1 MLPSILTRQPLRQA
15 CSRAFALAPRPPS
28 AAALSSLPARCF
40 SHSAFRRQ
48 TDQRDSA
55 NSTTSTTTT
64 IPKDSSASQVDSSP
78 YDDELNR
85 EPTEKEV
92 TAAAY
97 DFRAPAVWSMLRYLP
112 QSLQYLICKSACERM
127 LRNNTSQE
135 YYPDQFLQ
143 GTGMAIH
150 QMIPLLATNVDRT
163 PLQSM
168 MTQDLY
174 NVFEQELERQ
184 ERLGSNV
191 SIRLAAV
198 HDGQVKDVWVQLGPK
213 LSSGTTKGFI
223 RWRWQTLT
231 VSLRAATSQVSSRD
245 QVTQMMMEG
254 VQFQVDVEFDATIE
268 YRIQHPKL
276 GLEMVTDMTRRPL
289 LVRFETPYFQ
299 PAEEMVRSR
308 RASRPDEAPIDWHW
322 RVADIDYLLEQD
334 FVDKRKREDVFEE
347 EHAKREMGIDD

>member
-1 MLPSILTRQPLRQA
+1 MLPTILTRQPLRQA
-15 CSRAFALAPRPPS
+15 CMRAFTRAPRPS
-28 AAALSSLPARCF
+28 AAVLTSLPARTF
-40 SHSAFRRQ
+40 SHSAFRLQ
-48 TDQRDSA
+48 ADQQQDS
-55 NSTTSTTTT
+55 TSATY
-64 IPKDSSASQVDSSP
+64 KASAQVDTSP

-97 DFRAPAVWSMLRYLP
+97 DFRNVQFMCRAPAVWSMLRFLP

-150 QMIPLLATNVDRT
+150 QMMPLIATNVDRT
-163 PLQSM
+163 PLRSM
-168 MTQDLY
+168 MTQELY

-184 ERLGSNV
+184 ERLGSEV

-198 HDGQVKDVWVQLGPK
+198 HDGLVKDVWVQLGPK

-268 YRIQHPKL
+268 YKIRHPKL
-276 GLEMVTDMTRRPL
+276 GLDLVTEVVRRPL

-308 RASRPDEAPIDWHW
+308 RVSRPDEAPIDWHW
-322 RVADIDYLLEQD
+322 RVSDIDYLLEQD
-334 FVDKRKREDVFEE
+334 FVERRRREDVLEE
-347 EHAKREMGIDD
+347 EHAKREMGLDD